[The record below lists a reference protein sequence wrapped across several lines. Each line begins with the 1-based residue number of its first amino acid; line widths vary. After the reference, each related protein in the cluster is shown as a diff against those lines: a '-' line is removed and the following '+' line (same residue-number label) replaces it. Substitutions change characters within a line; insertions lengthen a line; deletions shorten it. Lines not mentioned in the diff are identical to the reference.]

1 MEEADHFTSRLGME
15 AALHARDQV
24 GVQDFVL
31 LEEYKSVTAFVD
43 NLKKRFVEN
52 LIYTY
57 IGPVLISVN
66 PYKTLNI
73 YNEKVIQT
81 YRNVNLYELPPHIY
95 AIADA
100 AYRAMRSEYHDQCV
114 LISGESGAGKT
125 EASKKMLHYIAA
137 NSSHSSEVGKVKD
150 RLLQSNP
157 VLEAFGNAKTIRN
170 DNSSRFGK
178 YMDIQFDF
186 KGAPVGGV
194 ILNYLLEK
202 SRVVH
207 QSPGERNFH
216 IFYQLVR
223 GSGDEVLQ
231 KLHLERDVET
241 YHYLNQGGSTVLDD
255 IDDAADWRT
264 VSEALTVCSFTEEEK
279 EELFAIIA
287 AILHLGNI
295 TYSEEEQGQGDITDT
310 KPAEIIADLLD
321 CQYSDLIT
329 ALTHKSILAEGTKV
343 SSPLNRDQ
351 SVYARDAFA
360 KGVYERLF
368 MWLVAKI
375 NTSLASKKSTKKMV
389 LGLLDIYGFEIFEL
403 NSFEQFCINYCN
415 EKLQQLFIML
425 TLKSEQEEYLKEGIE
440 WEPVQYFNNKIICDL
455 VEVKPT
461 GIISIL
467 DEECLRPGNATD
479 NSFLEK
485 LSAKLGGHPHFLS
498 YATANVQDKRHIAR
512 DEFRLL
518 HYAGEVT
525 YNVKGFLDKNN
536 DTLFRDIKEAMSCS
550 KNSILQQCFPE
561 SELLSKKR
569 PDTAGTQFRSSLLQ
583 LMDILLS
590 KQPSYVRCIK
600 PNDDKKPNLFEE
612 QIVRHQVKYLGL
624 MENLRVRRAG
634 FAYRREYEL
643 FLQRYKPLCPQT
655 WPHFDGPPKE
665 GVRHLCEHLQYGEGD
680 YKMGKTKIFIR
691 FPKVLFATEDALQAR
706 KHELATLIEA
716 RFRGYTQKKKF
727 LIMKS
732 AAIKIASVWRMYA
745 AKQLLKKR
753 RVAADV
759 IRKFIKGFTLRH
771 QPICEDNRIFIG
783 YTRYNYL
790 QKVKENL
797 PKSVLDKSWPK
808 PPQIM
813 EEVSRQLQELNTRNN
828 VRKYVLNLTP
838 ERKAQLEEK
847 VVAER
852 LFKDKKESYLQSV
865 PLPFTTSRLNSP
877 QDALFNSVFCASTK
891 SPTEDVK
898 YASLV
903 IKYDS
908 RGYTK
913 RGRALILT
921 SQAVYILN
929 QKDFRLKLR
938 IPFTGLVGVSVSS
951 LSDGVFVLHTDLDK
965 NNNKGDVILVHENVI
980 EAVTKLIIACGQENL
995 LKVKEGSISHK
1006 TSKGK
1011 EGMIE
1016 FTKGEKPGIIKSKNR
1031 HLNVVVA

>member
-1 MEEADHFTSRLGME
+1 MIIDYSLMIIETGSGKSDSDKEEGEHFTSSLGME

-31 LEEYKSVTAFVD
+31 LEEYKSVTAFVG

-66 PYKTLNI
+66 PYKALNI
-73 YNEKVIQT
+73 YNEKMIQT
-81 YRNVNLYELPPHIY
+81 YRNVNLYELPPHIF

-125 EASKKMLHYIAA
+125 EASKKILHYIAA
-137 NSSHSSEVGKVKD
+137 HSSHSSEVGRVKD

-207 QSPGERNFH
+207 QSPRERNFH

-223 GSGDEVLQ
+223 GANDDILQ
-231 KLHLERDVET
+231 ALQLDRDVEM
-241 YHYLNQGGSTVLDD
+241 YNYLNQGGSTVLDG

-264 VSEALTVCSFTEEEK
+264 VTDALTVCSFTEEEK
-279 EELFAIIA
+279 
-287 AILHLGNI
+287 
-295 TYSEEEQGQGDITDT
+295 Q
-310 KPAEIIADLLD
+310 
-321 CQYSDLIT
+321 
-329 ALTHKSILAEGTKV
+329 V
-343 SSPLNRDQ
+343 SSPLSRDQ
-351 SVYARDAFA
+351 SMYARDAFA

-368 MWLVAKI
+368 MWLVSKI
-375 NTSLASKKSTKKMV
+375 NTSLASRTSKKKMV

-415 EKLQQLFIML
+415 EKLQQLFITL

-440 WEPVQYFNNKIICDL
+440 
-455 VEVKPT
+455 
-461 GIISIL
+461 

-479 NSFLEK
+479 GSFLEK
-485 LSAKLGGHPHFLS
+485 LSVKLGGHPHFLS
-498 YATANVQDKRHIAR
+498 YTTANVQDKRHIAR

-536 DTLFRDIKEAMSCS
+536 DTLFRDIKEAMSQS
-550 KNSILQQCFPE
+550 KNLILQACFPE
-561 SELLSKKR
+561 SELASKKR
-569 PDTAGTQFRSSLLQ
+569 PDTAGTQFRTSLLQ

-590 KQPSYVRCIK
+590 KQPSYIRCIK
-600 PNDDKKPNLFEE
+600 PNDDKKPHIFEE

-643 FLQRYKPLCPQT
+643 FLERYKSLCPQT
-655 WPHFDGPPKE
+655 WPRFNGPAKE
-665 GVRHLCEHLQYGEGD
+665 GVHQLCQHLNYGEDD

-691 FPKVLFATEDALQAR
+691 LPKVLFATEDALQLR
-706 KHELATLIEA
+706 KHELAASIQA
-716 RFRGYTQKKKF
+716 RFRGYVQRKKF
-727 LIMKS
+727 LAMKS

-753 RVAADV
+753 RRAANI
-759 IRKFIKGFTLRH
+759 IRKFIKGFTLRGK
-771 QPICEDNRIFIG
+771 PVCEENRIFIG

-790 QKVKENL
+790 DRIKQNL

-808 PPQIM
+808 PPQILK
-813 EEVSRQLQELNTRNN
+813 EVADQLHELNTRNLL
-828 VRKYVLNLTP
+828 RKYMFNLTP
-838 ERKAQLEEK
+838 EHKAELEEK

-852 LFKDKKESYLQSV
+852 LFKDKKESYPQSIAQ
-865 PLPFTTSRLNSP
+865 PFSTSRLDSP
-877 QDALFNSVFCASTK
+877 QDTMFNSVFCTSTK
-891 SPTEDVK
+891 SPSEEVK

-903 IKYDS
+903 NKYDS
-908 RGYTK
+908 RGYTR
-913 RGRALILT
+913 RGRVLIIT
-921 SQAVYILN
+921 SEAVYILN
-929 QKDFRLKLR
+929 QKDFKLKLR
-938 IPFTGLVGVSVSS
+938 IPFAELVG
-951 LSDGVFVLHTDLDK
+951 
-965 NNNKGDVILVHENVI
+965 
-980 EAVTKLIIACGQENL
+980 
-995 LKVKEGSISHK
+995 
-1006 TSKGK
+1006 KGK
-1011 EGMIE
+1011 EGLIE
-1016 FTKGEKPGIIKSKNR
+1016 FSKGEKPGIVKSKNR
-1031 HLNVVVA
+1031 HLTVVVA